1 MGEQSRQPFSPLQ
14 PRSVNT
20 TPRQAALSPS
30 KPAKHGN
37 QLLVPTPSKAINSRS
52 PKQHSPARQVSP
64 KKVKHASK
72 ETEQQSRLESIRSA
86 VPVPPSSPSP
96 IKPPSTKAMKDR
108 PDHDTEVQI
117 PAPSANNKVS
127 DDHLD
132 ESNVAQAE
140 PILAT
145 SGPEAFKAAQG
156 IESAS
161 TPKVTESAK
170 QLNDIAA
177 VSAPPSEI
185 TIAAVLPAAP
195 EETRLPPTS
204 SASTIPPASHPPA
217 SAPLANPA
225 KGPSGASVSEKEVR
239 YSWLAKALG
248 TGPAAAGQSG
258 VPVTES
264 GVLRRSI
271 APVQSAP
278 IDFSA
283 VRKSLLPPGGLKRK
297 SEAAESTI
305 KELDEAKRPEKML
318 KVDNDV
324 QPSSR
329 EKSMSAATSFNRPAT
344 STHPALE
351 SDSKINRAS
360 VSQPS
365 QSAQPEKSH
374 SDIRQVTQALDDIRD
389 KQSARAALGT
399 SVGAAGPRSTA
410 PTGIAS
416 TTSALASSQSGQ
428 PATGSGFLRG
438 LSNLGKSWGIG
449 GGALGG
455 NAKDAEDGALK
466 LRQELQEEEVDEAA
480 AEAAAQAELDK
491 IIAETKSK
499 PVAPTPGP
507 PSRPQKFSLFPI
519 RPAEEVDAVPKE
531 SVPVAQDASTNATA
545 QLDPEPEVVVSVK
558 DDNKADSD
566 VEDEDEIVEGLSRVI
581 SHDDDQEDA
590 EMDKADDS
598 VTALQAQVPIAQT
611 PSPKAKAPVK
621 AAQMV
626 AVSTTPMM
634 SPPRIAKAVVQTT
647 SHRQSPQGPSPIRIQ
662 ARAPPSPVKPPKSPL
677 RSLQQPKET
686 VPPVPSMSLAKP
698 LLKPTVAAPQPA
710 APARIEVEDEADES
724 VDLPELPEGLQTD
737 SESNHE
743 SDEQE
748 EVEDEK
754 LPAKNM
760 FKLDHASVSH
770 RSSHTD

>member
-1 MGEQSRQPFSPLQ
+1 MRD
-14 PRSVNT
+14 
-20 TPRQAALSPS
+20 
-30 KPAKHGN
+30 KP
-37 QLLVPTPSKAINSRS
+37 
-52 PKQHSPARQVSP
+52 
-64 KKVKHASK
+64 
-72 ETEQQSRLESIRSA
+72 E
-86 VPVPPSSPSP
+86 
-96 IKPPSTKAMKDR
+96 
-108 PDHDTEVQI
+108 HDVEVQI
-117 PAPSANNKVS
+117 PPLDADKETS
-127 DDHLD
+127 DAHQDD
-132 ESNVAQAE
+132 NVAQVLDDT
-140 PILAT
+140 PILVA
-145 SGPEAFKAAQG
+145 PETETTRDTQDAVFASSSKV
-156 IESAS
+156 IEPAR
-161 TPKVTESAK
+161 
-170 QLNDIAA
+170 QYNDIEK
-177 VSAPPSEI
+177 VSAPPSGV
-185 TIAAVLPAAP
+185 TVAAVLPAAP
-195 EETRLPPTS
+195 EETRFPPTS
-204 SASTIPPASHPPA
+204 STAPIPSASHPPA
-217 SAPLANPA
+217 SAPLANLA
-225 KGPSGASVSEKEVR
+225 KRQTGASVSEKEVR

-248 TGPAAAGQSG
+248 TGSAAAGQPG
-258 VPVTES
+258 VQGPES
-264 GVLRRSI
+264 SVLRRSI

-305 KELDEAKRPEKML
+305 KELEETKRPEKML
-318 KVDNDV
+318 RVDNDA

-329 EKSMSAATSFNRPAT
+329 EKSMSVATPFNRLTT

-360 VSQPS
+360 VSQPL

-374 SDIRQVTQALDDIRD
+374 SDIRRVTQALDDIRD
-389 KQSARAALGT
+389 KQSARAALGA
-399 SVGAAGPRSTA
+399 SVGASGPRSTA
-410 PTGIAS
+410 PIGIAS
-416 TTSALASSQSGQ
+416 STSALGSSQSGQ

-449 GGALGG
+449 GSALGG
-455 NAKDAEDGALK
+455 SAKDAEEGALK
-466 LRQELQEEEVDEAA
+466 LRQELQEDEADEVA

-499 PVAPTPGP
+499 PVVPTPGP

-519 RPAEEVDAVPKE
+519 RPAEDVDAVPKE

-558 DDNKADSD
+558 DNNKADSD

-581 SHDDDQEDA
+581 SHDDDKEDA
-590 EMDKADDS
+590 EMDKTDDF
-598 VTALQAQVPIAQT
+598 VTALQAQVPTAQT
-611 PSPKAKAPVK
+611 PSPKSKAPAKAS
-621 AAQMV
+621 QMV

-634 SPPRIAKAVVQTT
+634 SPPRTVKTVVQTT

-662 ARAPPSPVKPPKSPL
+662 ARAPQSPVKPPKSPL

-698 LLKPTVAAPQPA
+698 LPVLKPTVAAPQPA

-737 SESNHE
+737 SESDHE

-760 FKLDHASVSH
+760 FKSDHASVSH